1 MSSHYGVCS
10 EPPKHHVGWSRSQ
23 SNTPWQ
29 IKNKSYVS
37 IYFFTPAHAC
47 RLIPK
52 DVELVNRAEFAKEFT
67 KFLLE
72 ERYIEK
78 GRGGEQEGGNKL
90 MWKQPQRTSS
100 IVLGT
105 WPTNILMASGSGPL
119 SFVPFLIRCPFPIPS
134 ITIFTLHLFSK
145 TRALLSVSLTLS
157 ESVRF

>member
-1 MSSHYGVCS
+1 MSQLIV
-10 EPPKHHVGWSRSQ
+10 
-23 SNTPWQ
+23 
-29 IKNKSYVS
+29 
-37 IYFFTPAHAC
+37 FTPAHAC

-78 GRGGEQEGGNKL
+78 GREGAQEGGNKL

-105 WPTNILMASGSGPL
+105 
-119 SFVPFLIRCPFPIPS
+119 
-134 ITIFTLHLFSK
+134 
-145 TRALLSVSLTLS
+145 
-157 ESVRF
+157 

>member
-1 MSSHYGVCS
+1 MESVLSLQSITSVEVGHKAT
-10 EPPKHHVGWSRSQ
+10 PPDKWKLGIMFRLIV
-23 SNTPWQ
+23 
-29 IKNKSYVS
+29 
-37 IYFFTPAHAC
+37 FTPAHAC

-78 GRGGEQEGGNKL
+78 GRGGGQEGGNKL

-134 ITIFTLHLFSK
+134 ITIITWHLFSK
-145 TRALLSVSLTLS
+145 TRALPSLSVTLS

>member
-1 MSSHYGVCS
+1 MFRLIVF
-10 EPPKHHVGWSRSQ
+10 P
-23 SNTPWQ
+23 
-29 IKNKSYVS
+29 
-37 IYFFTPAHAC
+37 PAHAC

-78 GRGGEQEGGNKL
+78 GRGGGQEGGKKL

-105 WPTNILMASGSGPL
+105 
-119 SFVPFLIRCPFPIPS
+119 
-134 ITIFTLHLFSK
+134 
-145 TRALLSVSLTLS
+145 
-157 ESVRF
+157 